1 MLTGADHSQAQ
12 YLTTVLALPLTGL
25 LACYFALRYPSALGR
40 LYHAAAA
47 KTVDCDPAD
56 PVCAV
61 RKADALKARC
71 RMGAGSV
78 LGFALTQ
85 AGSALEPDRAFDVME
100 RDQQL
105 RQMAGSLFH
114 FVPTDRAALIC
125 RMHLAQPFRNV

>member
-1 MLTGADHSQAQ
+1 MEDMQIGTARNI
-12 YLTTVLALPLTGL
+12 LARNDRIY
-25 LACYFALRYPSALGR
+25 AY
-40 LYHAAAA
+40 
-47 KTVDCDPAD
+47 
-56 PVCAV
+56 V
-61 RKADALKARC
+61 RQ
-71 RMGAGSV
+71 V
-78 LGFALTQ
+78 PTQ